1 MGGTT
6 KFRNYPISVVLLKVA
21 KAAKAAKVAK
31 AAKASTVMCHCRW
44 RYWPKLCQWKH
55 GLRHDTQITEAF

>member
-6 KFRNYPISVVLLKVA
+6 KFRNDPISVVLLKAAKAAKVAKAA

-44 RYWPKLCQWKH
+44 RFAQNFAS
-55 GLRHDTQITEAF
+55 GNTA